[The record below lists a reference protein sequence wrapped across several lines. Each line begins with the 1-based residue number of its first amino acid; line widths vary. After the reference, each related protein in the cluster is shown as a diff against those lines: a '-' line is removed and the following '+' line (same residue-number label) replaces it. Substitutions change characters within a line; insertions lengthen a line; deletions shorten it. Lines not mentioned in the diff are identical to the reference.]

1 MVAGISNRGP
11 PSACA
16 SRERGTRRREGFG
29 RHNGVGQGGQ
39 VAKRVEEVEEG
50 GVPRPVTQGGGV
62 AEKEAVAVPELGEP
76 LRKGGIRLSLK
87 QP

>member
-1 MVAGISNRGP
+1 MVAGTSNRGP
-11 PSACA
+11 PSTRAR
-16 SRERGTRRREGFG
+16 RERGPRRREGFG

-62 AEKEAVAVPELGEP
+62 AEKEAVAVSQLGEA
-76 LRKGGIRLSLK
+76 LRKGGNGLV
-87 QP
+87 